1 MERLERKGME
11 RKGKAGL
18 GERAGRDPGRKAGK
32 DSWIVPSLKGK
43 VREMGQILSWRAS
56 WPNP

>member
-32 DSWIVPSLKGK
+32 GQAGRTGWERVLAGRQGK
-43 VREMGQILSWRAS
+43 TRGLYLV
-56 WPNP
+56 